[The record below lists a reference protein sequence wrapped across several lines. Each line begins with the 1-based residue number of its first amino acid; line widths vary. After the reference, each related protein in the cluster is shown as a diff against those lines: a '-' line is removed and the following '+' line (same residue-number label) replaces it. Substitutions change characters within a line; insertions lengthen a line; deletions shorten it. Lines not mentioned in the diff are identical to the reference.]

1 MSSTWVARNRCRR
14 QSCATGT
21 DKPQGQRVDAP
32 SAIVSDGDISR
43 ANRRTEHCN
52 TAWARCRNIFGRLY
66 ARTCRNRRTS
76 VSAMKTTKFL
86 FGNAAILATLTLLAA
101 GCGSTSNTAAEINGR
116 KISRAELE
124 QTVTELADAGQTPVV
139 DGEVDGETVRSIL
152 SALVQGAATDQLLK
166 EYDQEIT
173 QADRDAVKAKIA
185 QNTDTSTYTQ
195 HLKDLIIEL
204 NAGTLALARVVAPDA
219 KKAAAMY
226 DKAPGSL
233 GVLCV
238 RHLVVETEAVANEA
252 IAKFADG
259 TDFSKLA
266 GEFSTEPNAKES
278 GGALGGTDNACITLA
293 EYQSGFDA
301 DFTAGALL
309 AKPGVAYGP
318 VKSSFGYHV
327 IYVRPF
333 VEVAE
338 DISKLLAKNT
348 GANLLTGYIATS
360 KIKVDSAYGVW
371 SSARG
376 GIITS

>member
-1 MSSTWVARNRCRR
+1 MKNNSLIV
-14 QSCATGT
+14 
-21 DKPQGQRVDAP
+21 K
-32 SAIVSDGDISR
+32 SA
-43 ANRRTEHCN
+43 
-52 TAWARCRNIFGRLY
+52 
-66 ARTCRNRRTS
+66 
-76 VSAMKTTKFL
+76 L
-86 FGNAAILATLTLLAA
+86 FAALAVFAA
-101 GCGSTSNTAAEINGR
+101 GCGSTSNAAAEINGR
-116 KISRAELE
+116 KISRDELE
-124 QTVTELADAGQTPVV
+124 KTVTELGAAGQTPVV

-166 EYDQEIT
+166 EYGEEIT
-173 QADRDAVKAKIA
+173 QDDRESVETRIA

-204 NAGTLALARVVAPDA
+204 NAGTLALARVKAPDA
-219 KKAAAMY
+219 KKAAEMY

-238 RHLVVETEAVANEA
+238 RHLVVEAEATANEA
-252 IAKFADG
+252 LAKFNDG
-259 TDFSKLA
+259 AEFAELA

-278 GGALGGTDNACITLA
+278 GGALGGADNACITLA

-333 VEVAE
+333 TEVSE
-338 DISKLLAKNT
+338 DISKLLANNA
-348 GANLLTGYIATS
+348 GLNLLTGFIATS

-371 SSARG
+371 NAARG
-376 GIITS
+376 GIVSS

>member
-1 MSSTWVARNRCRR
+1 
-14 QSCATGT
+14 
-21 DKPQGQRVDAP
+21 
-32 SAIVSDGDISR
+32 
-43 ANRRTEHCN
+43 
-52 TAWARCRNIFGRLY
+52 
-66 ARTCRNRRTS
+66 
-76 VSAMKTTKFL
+76 MKTTKFL

-238 RHLVVETEAVANEA
+238 RHLVVKTEAVANEA

-278 GGALGGTDNACITLA
+278 GGALGGTDNSCITLA

-309 AKPGVAYGP
+309 AKPGVAFGP